1 LNPRAHTDLEMI
13 ALKCLQ
19 KPAELRYKSAAA
31 LADDLAAYLAN
42 EPISA
47 RSTNVTQLD
56 SRILRETRHAGILED
71 WGLLWMW
78 HSLVLL
84 VLCLVTNWV
93 PWRGEK
99 SREPYIGLWVVGL
112 GAWAGIFWS
121 LRRR

>member
-47 RSTNVTQLD
+47 RSTNVTQLV
-56 SRILRETRHAGILED
+56 SRMLRETHHAVILEN

-84 VLCLVTNWV
+84 VLCLVTNWLQ
-93 PWRGEK
+93 WKHFEARL
-99 SREPYIGLWVVGL
+99 PY
-112 GAWAGIFWS
+112 AGFGV
-121 LRRR
+121 